1 MYTHSHIMYLSAT
14 IINMYKFLQFWKIAD
29 LVSIDFEIL
38 IWFLAKNGLFAK
50 IVKLNTHNQ

>member
-1 MYTHSHIMYLSAT
+1 MYLSVT
-14 IINMYKFLQFWKIAD
+14 IINVYKFLQFWKIAD